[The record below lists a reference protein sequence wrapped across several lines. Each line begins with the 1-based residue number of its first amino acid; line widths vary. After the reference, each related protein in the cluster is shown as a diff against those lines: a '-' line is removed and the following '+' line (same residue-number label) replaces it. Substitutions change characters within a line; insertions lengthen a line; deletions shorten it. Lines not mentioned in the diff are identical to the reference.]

1 MLKASIA
8 VVRLLQQRHAL
19 VFMSFNTSKS
29 STFFLDT
36 WILFRGYAAGVS
48 KLILDAYHNYEIME
62 FGRKHKRKPI
72 TDVDRHIKLISIAGE
87 KVNRLILV
95 K

>member
-1 MLKASIA
+1 
-8 VVRLLQQRHAL
+8 
-19 VFMSFNTSKS
+19 MSFKTSKS
-29 STFFLDT
+29 STFFVDT
-36 WILFRGYAAGVS
+36 WILFRGYATGVS
-48 KLILDAYHNYEIME
+48 KLIMDAYHNYEIME
-62 FGRKHKRKPI
+62 FGTKHKSI